1 MRKGLYQVYF
11 GHIRKSFMKKQLT
24 IAVTIVLEKQV
35 EEKKSLRI
43 NLKRGVNGMNKEI
56 LKKAIKRYGTH
67 NQMLKCI
74 EECGELSRA
83 VSRILTELSSGDGF
97 TTEASQ
103 ENLYEELADVLIM
116 IEQMIIMFD
125 CGDEVFIQQVNK
137 MKRLKERLEQ

>member
-1 MRKGLYQVYF
+1 
-11 GHIRKSFMKKQLT
+11 
-24 IAVTIVLEKQV
+24 
-35 EEKKSLRI
+35 
-43 NLKRGVNGMNKEI
+43 MNKDV
-56 LKKAIKRYGTH
+56 LQKAIKHYGTH

-83 VSRILTELSSGDGF
+83 ISRVLIELSSGDGF
-97 TTEASQ
+97 TTEESQ

-125 CGDEVFIQQVNK
+125 CGDEVFIQQVKK